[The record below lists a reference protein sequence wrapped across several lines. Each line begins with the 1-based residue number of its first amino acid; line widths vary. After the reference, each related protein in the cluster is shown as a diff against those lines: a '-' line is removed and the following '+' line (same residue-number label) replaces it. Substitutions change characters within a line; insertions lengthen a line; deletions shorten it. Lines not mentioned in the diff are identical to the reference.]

1 MYITARERQILEI
14 LLSTDKE
21 LTVGDLANEIN
32 VSTRTIHR
40 DLKEVEGT
48 LAQYQLSLIKKSGVG
63 IQIIGEQENIEH
75 LKLFLFN
82 VDHNQ
87 YTAEE
92 RQTIIL
98 CALLES
104 VEPVKLIALANDLN
118 VTIATVSNDLNKVE
132 ERLEQFSNLSLIR
145 KRGYG
150 VQIEGDENAKRKAM
164 SKVITDNV
172 DEYELLS
179 LIKESIQK
187 KSKQSANPI
196 SERLLGLVEK
206 KNLHIV
212 ERTVDEMNK
221 ELPYSIADSAYMG
234 LVVHLALAIE
244 RIMRGENITIDQ
256 SYLSELEGTPEYMI
270 AKKII
275 EKLEKVYQT
284 EIPVAEIGYITMH
297 LRGAKLRKD
306 KEYFAEEAGMQD
318 ALKAK
323 HLIRY
328 VEKRIHQNLSDNPSL
343 LQGLVAHLGPALFR
357 IKQNMGITNPLL
369 DRIKTEYAELF
380 SIIKEGVEVTFP
392 DLSIPDEEVGFLV
405 MHFGS
410 VLLNIH
416 QKRPLEALVVC
427 STGIGTSKMLATR
440 LQKEIPEIKVC
451 QNVSLFELNQL
462 DHENYDLII
471 STIRLHDLNRDYFIV
486 NPILTEEE
494 IEKIKQYIYKQHKS
508 KLIEIKGNLEQE
520 EAFYYPELPKE
531 AVADN
536 LEKVSLYSKAVSTL
550 LKGFIFKKG
559 EGRESIR
566 AALQTLCMELQ
577 HMEQL
582 LDAEQVLQDLLE
594 REKLGGLGIPGTK
607 LALFHAKSDA
617 VLNPSFSIYKLA
629 RSCPTTGMDQ
639 QPMEVESVLL
649 LLAPSEVKKEI
660 LEVLSHISASII
672 EDERSIVRFE
682 SMDGVAIG
690 NHLAATLNRYFNEK
704 LTELRSV

>member
-14 LLSTDKE
+14 LLSTNKE
-21 LTVGDLANEIN
+21 LTVSDLANEIN

-63 IQIIGEQENIEH
+63 VQIIGEQENIEH

-98 CALLES
+98 CSLLES

-132 ERLEQFSNLSLIR
+132 ERLYQFRNLSLIR
-145 KRGYG
+145 KRGFG

-164 SKVITDNV
+164 SKVIADNV

-179 LIKESIQK
+179 LIRESIQK
-187 KSKQSANPI
+187 KSKQSSDPI

-221 ELPYSIADSAYMG
+221 ELSYSIADSAYMG
-234 LVVHLALAIE
+234 LVVHLALAME
-244 RIMRGENITIDQ
+244 RIMRGENITMAQ
-256 SYLSELEGTPEYMI
+256 SYLSELEGTPEYMV

-275 EKLEKVYQT
+275 DKLEKVYQT
-284 EIPVAEIGYITMH
+284 EIPKAEVGYITMH
-297 LRGAKLRKD
+297 LRGAKLRQD

-318 ALKAK
+318 AMKAK
-323 HLIRY
+323 NLIRF
-328 VEKRIHQNLSDNPSL
+328 VEKRVQQNLSDNPSL

-392 DLSIPDEEVGFLV
+392 DLSVPDEEVGFLV

-416 QKRPLEALVVC
+416 QGKPLQALVVC

-440 LQKEIPEIKVC
+440 LKKEIPEIKVC

-471 STIRLHDLNRDYFIV
+471 STIRLHDFNGDYFIV

-494 IEKIKQYIYKQHKS
+494 VDKIKQFIYQHHKS
-508 KLIEIKGNLEQE
+508 KLIEIKGNFDVE
-520 EAFYYPELPKE
+520 EPSYYTELPKE
-531 AVADN
+531 VVVEN
-536 LEKVSLYSKAVSTL
+536 LQKVSIYSKAVSTL
-550 LKGFIFKKG
+550 LKGFIFKMG

-566 AALQTLCMELQ
+566 TALQTLCMELRY
-577 HMEQL
+577 MEQL
-582 LDAEQVLQDLLE
+582 SDAERVLHDLLV
-594 REKLGGLGIPGTK
+594 REELGGLGIPGTK

-617 VLNPSFSIYKLA
+617 VLNPSFTIYKLNQP
-629 RSCPTTGMDQ
+629 CPTTGMDQ
-639 QPMEVESVLL
+639 QSMEVESVLL
-649 LLAPSEVKKEI
+649 LLAPTKAEKEV

-672 EDERSIVRFE
+672 EDERSVARFE
-682 SMDGVAIG
+682 SMDEVAIG
-690 NHLAATLNRYFNEK
+690 NHLAATLNHYFNEK
-704 LTELRSV
+704 LSELRSV